1 MPDEGPDQTSI
12 PPLIAVAVGNT
23 RARHG
28 VFRDGKL
35 ESTGVHTHDRV
46 DDAADAVRVAVGAV
60 MEDAGPDPVVV
71 LGSVAPDR
79 ARALADAIKPGTLGV
94 DLFHVGTDI
103 QIDITTSLDDD
114 GVRTVGQDRLL
125 NALAGFELTQ
135 QACVI
140 VDAGTAIT
148 VDFVDGEGVYHGGAI
163 APGVSMM
170 LDALHRRTEQLP
182 GVKFDPPPADRAW
195 GANTPDAMNL
205 GAMGAAC
212 GLVRWMVERDA
223 ERYGAF
229 PLVLATGGDA
239 ALLENE
245 GIVDRF
251 VPELQLH
258 GIHAACRLA
267 LRDHGA

>member
-1 MPDEGPDQTSI
+1 MPEQGTEHPSI
-12 PPLIAVAVGNT
+12 PPLVAVAVGNT

-28 VFRDGKL
+28 VFRDGTL
-35 ESTGVHTHDRV
+35 ESTEVHTHDNV
-46 DDAADAVRVAVGAV
+46 EDAAAAVRAAASAIL
-60 MEDAGPDPVVV
+60 EDAGPDPVIVI
-71 LGSVAPDR
+71 GSVAPEK
-79 ARALADAIKPGTLGV
+79 ARALADAIKPGTPGV
-94 DLFHVGTDI
+94 DLFHIGSDV
-103 QIDITTSLDDD
+103 QIDITTSLDDA
-114 GVRTVGQDRLL
+114 GIRTVGQDRLL

-163 APGVSMM
+163 APGVAMM
-170 LDALHRRTEQLP
+170 LASLHEKTEQLP
-182 GVKFDPPPADRAW
+182 EVKFDPPPAERAW
-195 GANTPDAMNL
+195 GSNTPDAMNL
-205 GAMGAAC
+205 GVMGAAC

-229 PLVLATGGDA
+229 PLVIATGGDA

-258 GIHAACRLA
+258 GIHAAFRAA
-267 LRDHGA
+267 LQDHEA